1 MRGYLYLLLSSY
13 RPYQVIGTVLG
24 LLSGYFERIVFFLMR
39 IVDVF
44 LAIPRLL
51 LVIVIAEFMRPS
63 IWNLIVIFI
72 ILDWPI
78 TTRVIRSAKL
88 PLRHWNYVEAA
99 KMIGAKDATY

>member
-1 MRGYLYLLLSSY
+1 VRGYLYLLLSSY

-24 LLSGYFERIVFFLMR
+24 LLSGYFERIGFFLMR

-51 LVIVIAEFMRPS
+51 LIIVIAEFMRPS